1 MLKVKE
7 MSYKLLKRNIKK
19 NGRKNKSDM
28 NINYKDY
35 INNVHHFPIE
45 GIIYRDIQ
53 PLLAD
58 SNVFMDAV
66 KDMGRLVD
74 YKNVKYWVGIESR
87 GFLFASALALVY
99 GGAVRIVRKKGKLPN
114 KKLFSIKYG
123 LELAR
128 IHRGRCRRPIMDLG
142 TCVVVDDVLATGGT
156 IKAAENLCKLHG
168 LEVTDKLCL
177 LDIGLYDGYDV
188 KSLISYNE

>member
-1 MLKVKE
+1 M
-7 MSYKLLKRNIKK
+7 
-19 NGRKNKSDM
+19 D
-28 NINYKDY
+28 YKDY
-35 INNVHHFPIE
+35 IDNIHHFPIE

-99 GGAVRIVRKKGKLPN
+99 GGGVRIVRKKGKLPN
-114 KKLFSIKYG
+114 KQLVSVKYG
-123 LELAR
+123 LEYGQDELEMAY
-128 IHRGRCRRPIMDLG
+128 IPQHDLG
-142 TCVVVDDVLATGGT
+142 SCVVVDDVLATGGT
-156 IKAAENLCKLHG
+156 INAAESLCKMVG
-168 LEVTDKLCL
+168 LDVIDKLCL
-177 LDIGLYDGYDV
+177 MDIGLYDGYDV
-188 KSLISYNE
+188 KSLINYKSL